1 MTKKE
6 AIRQAFLRGEHLT
19 PLIALN
25 KYRMLCL
32 SQRVG
37 DLKAEG
43 MDIRDRFVDGQPY
56 KEYWLEVQKPEQLPL
71 GLAA

>member
-19 PLIALN
+19 PIIALN
-25 KYRMLCL
+25 RYKMMCL

-37 DLKAEG
+37 DFIAEG
-43 MDIRDRFVDGQPY
+43 MNIKSKFVDGQPY
-56 KEYWLEVQKPEQLPL
+56 KEYWLEQQPEQLPL